1 MNARPIEVSPDALE
15 QLAFDTVK
23 QIEFS
28 ATAAH
33 LIHEGREYVAQLPSA
48 VA

>member
-1 MNARPIEVSPDALE
+1 MNARPTEVSPDALE
-15 QLAFDTVK
+15 DLAWNTGK
-23 QIEFS
+23 RIEFS

-33 LIHEGREYVAQLPSA
+33 LIHEGREYVAPLPSA